1 MKFYKRF
8 ITNRQHLVL
17 QVQFQFQFP
26 GVFHAS
32 RKATKAP
39 PARRDMPIILLRL
52 FVCTLPLSGTAC
64 RWAWRTPTRTVRS
77 LRSESQSNPTPCF
90 PLRIKRNENCR
101 ALRGVKSNQPTCQ
114 IPLYY
119 KNRNGGKNSKNGR
132 GSGTIT
138 IEALTGDSDTFF
150 NFDLVLFHLTRQLSS
165 GAPPTPILTSLH
177 FPPWRSKLGTHCSHP
192 AVRVFHLCYLFIEK

>member
-1 MKFYKRF
+1 M
-8 ITNRQHLVL
+8 L
-17 QVQFQFQFP
+17 
-26 GVFHAS
+26 A
-32 RKATKAP
+32 
-39 PARRDMPIILLRL
+39 ARRQRLLLLGGACQSFYCAYLCALFHCPALPAAGHEGLQPGRTGTVAPLRIPI
-52 FVCTLPLSGTAC
+52 
-64 RWAWRTPTRTVRS
+64 
-77 LRSESQSNPTPCF
+77 ESPSPCS

-101 ALRGVKSNQPTCQ
+101 AFRGVKSNQPTCQ

-119 KNRNGGKNSKNGR
+119 KNRSGGKNSKNGR

-165 GAPPTPILTSLH
+165 GAPPTPTRTTMPTSLH
-177 FPPWRSKLGTHCSHP
+177 FLPWRSKLGTHCSHP